1 MQPSHSTASA
11 DQAIPAD
18 APSGEAQLRAALA
31 AAEARANAL
40 AEQLAAA
47 NSRAERLEQQLAART
62 QAEQQHARQCTFYE
76 LVLEHLPVSVAVIDT
91 EFRYVF
97 ANQLGVSDPVARQQ
111 YRGQT
116 VQALSELLQ
125 RPADI
130 VARRQAYLEQARA
143 EQRALSWEET
153 VVQADRQYSMLIN
166 IAPILD
172 ADNQPQYFIMT
183 GLDITARKLAEEL
196 VARQREF
203 YEAILNHL
211 PVQLVVFDAE
221 QRFLFVNPAAVAS
234 PAFRQQMLDLTHAEF
249 LTLSGRPPAQL
260 EEREAHFRRAV
271 QTGEA
276 IGWEEDATT
285 AQGPRRML
293 RGLKAVYDAAGAVLL
308 VVGSSIDITERY
320 EAEEQHRKTEVQL
333 RAQQQFIRLIV
344 DALPNVVYVITAA
357 GEVKF
362 RNAAFTVLAAQSQ
375 HMRPPAEQSEAVR
388 AQMAKIAAWR
398 NWVLD
403 TGQSLD
409 AELALLLNSGSI
421 CHLRVHMSPFP
432 QPESGTDVLVVS
444 TDITA
449 LKEANQVAEA
459 NSQAKEAFLA
469 RMSHEIR
476 TPLNGI
482 LGMVQLLRKMPL
494 TPVQHEYLSI
504 MQRSG
509 RHLLTLINDVLDLA
523 KITAHHL
530 ALDAAP
536 FDLGA
541 LLQGASEIV
550 ASLAEQ
556 KGLSLTLEPALPPGQ
571 PLLGDAYRLQ
581 QILLNLLSNAIK
593 FTERGSV
600 RLGVALLPGPPEAQ
614 RLRFWVQDTGSGI
627 APEQQE
633 RIFESFAQAAS
644 GPNARFDGTGLG
656 LAITEQLVRQMGGT
670 LLLCSQPGA
679 GSTFSFVLSLP
690 LAPAAPTAP
699 AVAAEAPATY
709 EALRGLRVLLA
720 EDNVVNQLI
729 ARALLEYWG
738 VEVHTAGTGTE
749 ALAQL
754 TTHDFDAALLDIHM
768 PGLSG
773 VEVAMALR
781 RHAHFGRAATP
792 LIALTANAFDTDRA
806 AYLNAGM
813 NGCVTK
819 PFEEAELCDWL
830 LRLTRRG
837 PTTA

>member
-1 MQPSHSTASA
+1 MQPPRPPASA
-11 DQAIPAD
+11 APAP
-18 APSGEAQLRAALA
+18 APIGPAGEAQLRDALA
-31 AAEARANAL
+31 AAEARAAAL
-40 AEQLAAA
+40 TEQLAAA
-47 NSRAERLEQQLAART
+47 SARAEHLEQQLAART
-62 QAEQQHARQCTFYE
+62 RAEQQQADQCAFYE

-97 ANQLGVSDPVARQQ
+97 ANQLGVADPVARQQ

-125 RPADI
+125 RPAHI
-130 VARRQAYLEQARA
+130 VARRQGYLEQARA
-143 EQRALSWEET
+143 GQRALSWEET
-153 VVQADRQYSMLIN
+153 MEQADHQHSMLIN
-166 IAPILD
+166 IAPILG

-183 GLDITARKLAEEL
+183 GLDITARKQAEEQ

-234 PAFRQQMLDLTHAEF
+234 PAFRQQMLGITHAEF
-249 LTLSGRPPAQL
+249 LALSGRPPAQL
-260 EEREAHFRRAV
+260 AARAAHFRRAV
-271 QTGEA
+271 QTGES
-276 IGWEEDATT
+276 ISWEEDATT
-285 AQGPRRML
+285 NEGQRRML
-293 RGLKAVYDAAGAVLL
+293 RGLKAVYDADGEVLL

-320 EAEEQHRKTEVQL
+320 EAEEQHRRSETQL
-333 RAQQQFIRLIV
+333 RTQQQFIRLIV
-344 DALPNVVYVITAA
+344 DALPNVVYVITVA

-362 RNAAFTVLAAQSQ
+362 RNAAFTALAAQSQ
-375 HMRPPAEQSEAVR
+375 HMRPPAEQNDAVR

-398 NWVLD
+398 NWVFT

-409 AELALLLNSGSI
+409 AELALQLSSGSI

-432 QPESGTDVLVVS
+432 QAEGGTDVLVVS

-449 LKEANQVAEA
+449 LKEANQAAEA
-459 NSQAKEAFLA
+459 NAQAKEAFLA

-476 TPLNGI
+476 TPLNGM

-509 RHLLTLINDVLDLA
+509 RHLLALINDVLDLA

-536 FDLGA
+536 FDLDA

-556 KGLSLTLEPALPPGQ
+556 KGLSLMLEPPPAPGQ

-593 FTERGSV
+593 FTARGSV
-600 RLGVALLPGPPEAQ
+600 RLGVALLPGPPAAR
-614 RLRFWVQDTGSGI
+614 RLRFWVQDTGAGI

-633 RIFESFAQAAS
+633 RIFESFAQAS
-644 GPNARFDGTGLG
+644 SDTNGRFDGTGLG
-656 LAITEQLVRQMGGT
+656 LAITEQLVRQMGGM

-679 GSTFSFVLSLP
+679 GSTFSFVLTLP
-690 LAPAAPTAP
+690 LAPPAAPTAAP
-699 AVAAEAPATY
+699 TEAPVTY

-738 VEVHTAGTGTE
+738 VEVHTANTGTE

-754 TTHDFDAALLDIHM
+754 TSQDFDAALLDIHM

-773 VEVAMALR
+773 VEVALALR
-781 RHAHFGRAATP
+781 RDAHFKRAATP
-792 LIALTANAFDTDRA
+792 LIALTANAFDNDRA

-837 PTTA
+837 PAGV

>member
-1 MQPSHSTASA
+1 LDSQASPTSTLT
-11 DQAIPAD
+11 D
-18 APSGEAQLRAALA
+18 EAQLQAALA
-31 AAEARANAL
+31 AAEARSNAL
-40 AEQLAAA
+40 AEQLATA
-47 NSRAERLEQQLAART
+47 NTRAEQLEQQLAART
-62 QAEQQHARQCTFYE
+62 HAEQQQAGRCAFYE

-91 EFRYVF
+91 EFRYMF
-97 ANQLGVSDPVARQQ
+97 ANQLGVPDPVARQQ

-116 VQALSELLQ
+116 VQALSERLQ
-125 RPADI
+125 RPPD
-130 VARRQAYLEQARA
+130 VTARRQRHLERARA
-143 EQRALSWEET
+143 EQRALQWEES
-153 VVQADRQYSMLIN
+153 VVQDDHLHSMLID
-166 IAPILD
+166 IAPILG
-172 ADNQPQYFIMT
+172 ADKQPQYFIMT
-183 GLDITARKLAEEL
+183 GLNITARKQAEEQ

-211 PVQLVVFDAE
+211 PVQLMVLDAD

-234 PAFRQQMLDLTHAEF
+234 PTFRQQMLELTHAEF
-249 LTLSGRPPAQL
+249 LALSGRPPAHMAA
-260 EEREAHFRRAV
+260 REAHFRQAV

-285 AQGPRRML
+285 SQGQRRML
-293 RGLKAVYDAAGAVLL
+293 HGLKAVYDANGEVLL

-320 EAEEQHRKTEVQL
+320 QAEEQHRRSETQL
-333 RAQQQFIRLIV
+333 RAQQHFIRLIV
-344 DALPNVVYVITAA
+344 DALPNVVYVSTAA

-362 RNAAFTVLAAQSQ
+362 HNAAFTALAARSQ
-375 HMRPPAEQSEAVR
+375 HMRPAAEQDEAVR

-398 NWVLD
+398 SWVLD
-403 TGQSLD
+403 TGQPLD
-409 AELALLLNSGSI
+409 AELALLLNSGGI

-432 QPESGTDVLVVS
+432 QPEGGTDVLVVS

-449 LKEANQVAEA
+449 LKEASQVAEA

-494 TPVQHEYLSI
+494 TPVQQEYLSI

-509 RHLLTLINDVLDLA
+509 RHLLALINDVLDLA

-530 ALDAAP
+530 ALDVAP

-556 KGLSLTLEPALPPGQ
+556 KRLSLALEPTPPPGQ

-600 RLGVALLPGPPEAQ
+600 RLGVAVLPGPPGAM

-633 RIFESFAQAAS
+633 RIFESFAQASA
-644 GPNARFDGTGLG
+644 GPNAQFDGTGLG
-656 LAITEQLVRQMGGT
+656 LAITDQLVQQMGGM
-670 LLLCSQPGA
+670 LLLCSQPGV
-679 GSTFSFVLSLP
+679 GSVFSFVLSLP
-690 LAPAAPTAP
+690 LAPVAAPTAAP
-699 AVAAEAPATY
+699 EAPVTY

-749 ALAQL
+749 ALTQL
-754 TTHDFDAALLDIHM
+754 TTQDFDAALLDIHM
-768 PGLSG
+768 PGMSG
-773 VEVAMALR
+773 VEVALALR

-792 LIALTANAFDTDRA
+792 LIALTANAFATDRA
-806 AYLNAGM
+806 AYINAGM

-837 PTTA
+837 AATV

>member
-1 MQPSHSTASA
+1 MQSSHPA
-11 DQAIPAD
+11 DQTTPPASD
-18 APSGEAQLRAALA
+18 EAQLRAALA
-31 AAEARANAL
+31 AAEARAAAL
-40 AEQLAAA
+40 AEELTAANARTEYLENQLAARVQA
-47 NSRAERLEQQLAART
+47 EQQLAG
-62 QAEQQHARQCTFYE
+62 QCMFYE
-76 LVLEHLPVSVAVIDT
+76 MALEHLPVSVAVIDT

-125 RPADI
+125 RPPDI
-130 VARRQAYLEQARA
+130 IARRQRYLEQARA
-143 EQRALSWEET
+143 EQRALRWEET
-153 VVQADRQYSMLIN
+153 VVQGDRQYSMLIN

-183 GLDITARKLAEEL
+183 GLDITARKQAEEQ

-221 QRFLFVNPAAVAS
+221 QRFLFVNPAAISSA
-234 PAFRQQMLDLTHAEF
+234 AFRQQMLGITHAEF
-249 LTLSGRPPAQL
+249 LALTGRPPAQL
-260 EEREAHFRRAV
+260 EARMAHFRRAV

-285 AQGPRRML
+285 DQGPRRML
-293 RGLKAVYDAAGAVLL
+293 RGLKAVYDADGAVLL

-320 EAEEQHRKTEVQL
+320 AAEQRLRESEIQL

-344 DALPNVVYVITAA
+344 DALPNVVYVITAE
-357 GEVKF
+357 GQVKF
-362 RNAAFTVLAAQSQ
+362 RNAAFTALAAQSQ
-375 HMRPPAEQSEAVR
+375 HMLPPAEQSEAVR

-398 NWVLD
+398 SWVLT
-403 TGQSLD
+403 TGQPLD
-409 AELALLLNSGSI
+409 AELALLLNSGDS

-432 QPESGTDVLVVS
+432 QPEGDTDVLVVS

-494 TPVQHEYLSI
+494 TPVQQEYLSI
-504 MQRSG
+504 MQHSG
-509 RHLLTLINDVLDLA
+509 RHLLALINDVLDLA

-536 FDLGA
+536 FDLAA

-556 KGLSLTLEPALPPGQ
+556 KGLQLLLETALPPNQ

-600 RLGVALLPGPPEAQ
+600 RLGVALLPGPPDAQ

-633 RIFESFAQAAS
+633 RIFESFAQASSAT
-644 GPNARFDGTGLG
+644 NARFDGTGLG
-656 LAITEQLVRQMGGT
+656 LAITEQLVRQMGGM
-670 LLLCSQPGA
+670 LLLCSQPSA

-690 LAPAAPTAP
+690 HAPATLPAAVPAAPITC
-699 AVAAEAPATY
+699 
-709 EALRGLRVLLA
+709 EALYGLRVLLA

-729 ARALLEYWG
+729 AQAMLEYWG
-738 VEVHTAGTGTE
+738 VEVHTVGTGTE
-749 ALAQL
+749 ALEQL
-754 TTHDFDAALLDIHM
+754 TTQDFDAALLDIHM

-773 VEVAMALR
+773 VEVATALR

-792 LIALTANAFDTDRA
+792 LIALTANAFDADRA
-806 AYLNAGM
+806 AYINAGM

-837 PTTA
+837 PATA

>member
-1 MQPSHSTASA
+1 MQPSPNSAPAS
-11 DQAIPAD
+11 QTPPVD

-40 AEQLAAA
+40 VGQLAAA
-47 NSRAERLEQQLAART
+47 NARAEALEQQLADRAR
-62 QAEQQHARQCTFYE
+62 AEQQLAGQCAFYE
-76 LVLEHLPVSVAVIDT
+76 MALENLPVSVAVIDA

-130 VARRQAYLEQARA
+130 VARRQCYLEQARA
-143 EQRALSWEET
+143 ERRPLQWEET
-153 VVQADRQYSMLIN
+153 VAQGGTEYSMLIN
-166 IAPILD
+166 IAPIPG
-172 ADNQPQYFIMT
+172 ADNQLPYFVMT
-183 GLDITARKLAEEL
+183 GFDITARKQAEEQ

-211 PVQLVVFDAE
+211 PVQLVVFDAG

-234 PAFRQQMLDLTHAEF
+234 PTFRQQMLGMTHAEF
-249 LTLSGRPPAQL
+249 LARTGRPPAQL
-260 EEREAHFRRAV
+260 EERMAHFREAV

-276 IGWEEDATT
+276 ISWEEDAATD
-285 AQGPRRML
+285 QGPRRML
-293 RGLKAVYDAAGAVLL
+293 RSLKAVYDADGAVLL

-320 EAEEQHRKTEVQL
+320 AAAEQHRRSEAQL
-333 RAQQQFIRLIV
+333 RAQQHFIRLVV

-357 GEVKF
+357 GEVRF
-362 RNAAFTVLAAQSQ
+362 RNAAFTAMAAQSQ
-375 HMRPPAEQSEAVR
+375 HMLPPAEQDEPVR
-388 AQMAKIAAWR
+388 AQMARIAGWR
-398 NWVLD
+398 QWVLD
-403 TGQSLD
+403 TGQPLD
-409 AELALLLNSGSI
+409 AELALLLNSGGI

-432 QPESGTDVLVVS
+432 QPEGDLDVLVVS

-449 LKEANQVAEA
+449 LKEATQAAEA
-459 NSQAKEAFLA
+459 NAQAKEAFLA

-476 TPLNGI
+476 TPLNGM
-482 LGMVQLLRKMPL
+482 LGMVQLLRKTPL
-494 TPVQHEYLSI
+494 TAVQQEYLSI

-509 RHLLTLINDVLDLA
+509 RHLLALINDVLDLA

-550 ASLAEQ
+550 AALAEQ
-556 KGLSLTLEPALPPGQ
+556 KGLSLTLEPTPAPGQ

-593 FTERGSV
+593 FTERGCV
-600 RLGVALLPGPPEAQ
+600 RLGVALLASLPDAM
-614 RLRFWVQDTGSGI
+614 RLRFWVQDTGAGI

-633 RIFESFAQAAS
+633 RIFESFAQACTDT
-644 GPNARFDGTGLG
+644 NAQLDGTGLG
-656 LAITEQLVRQMGGT
+656 LAITEQLVQQMGGV
-670 LLLCSQPGA
+670 LLLCSQPGV

-690 LAPAAPTAP
+690 HAPVAAPAMPAAPP
-699 AVAAEAPATY
+699 TY

-720 EDNVVNQLI
+720 EDNAVNQLI

-738 VEVHTAGTGTE
+738 VEVHTANTGTE

-754 TTHDFDAALLDIHM
+754 TTQDFDAALLDIHM

-773 VEVAMALR
+773 VQVAMALR

-792 LIALTANAFDTDRA
+792 LIALTANAFDADRA

-837 PTTA
+837 PATA